1 MGGGSGSSGQVRQQ
15 DVETVRAGYE
25 RWNKGDLA
33 GLYDL
38 FAENITYQNAPEW
51 PGQRVYEGAA
61 SVTSFLD
68 DEVARIIELRPV
80 TIVRTDRIGD
90 EILIELHTRTHGF
103 LSGVE
108 MEDLTVFHLAQV
120 DDGKV
125 TRVRV
130 YLTEDQALRAAKTG
144 EG

>member
-1 MGGGSGSSGQVRQQ
+1 
-15 DVETVRAGYE
+15 VETVRAGYE
-25 RWNKGDLA
+25 RWNEGDLA

-38 FAENITYQNAPEW
+38 FADDITYQNAPEW
-51 PGQRVYEGAA
+51 PGQRVYQGAA
-61 SVTSFLD
+61 TVTSFLE
-68 DEVARIIELRPV
+68 DEVAQIIELRPV

-90 EILIELHTRTHGF
+90 EILIELHTRTHGA

-130 YLTEDQALRAAKTG
+130 YLNEDQALRAAKTG

>member
-1 MGGGSGSSGQVRQQ
+1 
-15 DVETVRAGYE
+15 VETVRAGYE

-61 SVTSFLD
+61 SVTSFLE

-80 TIVRTDRIGD
+80 TIVRTDRVGD